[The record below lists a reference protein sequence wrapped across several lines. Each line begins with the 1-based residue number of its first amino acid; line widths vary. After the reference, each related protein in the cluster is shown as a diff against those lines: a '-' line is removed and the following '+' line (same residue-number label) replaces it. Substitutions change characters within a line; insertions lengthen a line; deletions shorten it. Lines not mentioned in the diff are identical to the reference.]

1 MACLIGSGNGT
12 GDVLEGQLSKEGS
25 EWVLKAARGG
35 HVEAMFSAAVRYTA
49 GAIVHRI
56 KPFVH

>member
-49 GAIVHRI
+49 GAIVH
-56 KPFVH
+56 